1 MDHFRPPASAPRAA
15 SSTAITTSGAPA
27 RRRQAVVV
35 AGGKRSRCVVV
46 RIEQQGRTDEKLDQ
60 AIEDTRSDAEEMQER
75 SEKPGDRIEAAG
87 SAGTPSSRTTR
98 APARGRRWTT
108 TRSTRPTS
116 PTSGGDHGC
125 RAPGRRLTTLPKRNA
140 KAATQAVLSVP
151 VIAQSRTAPRVDP
164 SAPDV
169 LAGVVVRY
177 VPVAPRSHS
186 RLSFLPED
194 ELVHRGVAGTAASTC
209 RSRPETGDA

>member
-1 MDHFRPPASAPRAA
+1 V
-15 SSTAITTSGAPA
+15 TS
-27 RRRQAVVV
+27 VVV

-46 RIEQQGRTDEKLDQ
+46 RMEQQQGRTDDKLDQ
-60 AIEDTRSDAEEMQER
+60 AVEETRSAPRRCSAQR
-75 SEKPGDRIEAAG
+75 SSAIASRLPGAT
-87 SAGTPSSRTTR
+87 GTPSSRMTR

-116 PTSGGDHGC
+116 PTSGGDQGC

-164 SAPDV
+164 SAADV
-169 LAGVVVRY
+169 LAGVVVRC
-177 VPVAPRSHS
+177 VPVEPRSHS

-209 RSRPETGDA
+209 RSRPETATPERLRPLFLGFHLRAFSAVWRRRG